1 MDDARQSDGKAVIA
15 TVLRQF
21 TPSRIERQLLA
32 QVFDLVAHAP
42 PTRANGSDAG
52 AERHLSAASC
62 DVAEASVAEQEWG
75 SRRRVGRAAA

>member
-1 MDDARQSDGKAVIA
+1 MDGARQSGGKAVIA

-21 TPSRIERQLLA
+21 APSRIERQLLA

-52 AERHLSAASC
+52 AEPQLSAASR
-62 DVAEASVAEQEWG
+62 DVAEASVAAEG
-75 SRRRVGRAAA
+75 VSRCRVGRAAA